1 MAAEELSSII
11 HVIFLFFFLVRARP
25 SLYERAN
32 AYVLMRVSFLQVT
45 EFLL

>member
-11 HVIFLFFFLVRARP
+11 HVIFFFFFWCARP